1 MKLLGWMHRKFRQN
15 SNEPLKD
22 FAIGNSCNC
31 LLGQPSMDEHQF
43 YPNNNNNNNNN
54 KPSNYPNYSR
64 VPHKHHPHFHPH
76 NTKDSLR
83 KSFTGLAPTDVDQD
97 DLFDAHSAEELFHGL
112 LAIGTLGGGGG
123 GGGGDSSL
131 AELEPPATPTFPQVS
146 LDHVVIEKEAEVT
159 ENDLKLI
166 NEELEKV
173 LGADAKDND
182 KFNDIASGRT
192 SHVSSITL
200 SGRDSNA
207 VCPLQGYL
215 FGSPIELPE
224 TTPANS
230 NVAGAGAGKKEHR
243 TSLGELFQRT
253 KMVEDQKGEKDD
265 KREMGEKNNVKKI
278 LKKRMLRSSTN
289 GSVIAAPNASAA
301 TDPVSV
307 SADTKFNKIL
317 QMFHRKVHP
326 ETIPCTKKG
335 NGVGE
340 AAVGPNYNKANKNE
354 TKSNDGA
361 EYGLVLGPVHD
372 EDIVIFPKG
381 PICKQQRVRRY
392 KCHASSASFALGDSD
407 SNGNREHW
415 IKTDADCESGVGAVE
430 AEAQR
435 RLRYII
441 AYSLV
446 SLVMIAG
453 VVEGCGHEFDK
464 VYYSCG
470 FE

>member
-22 FAIGNSCNC
+22 FAIGNACNC

-43 YPNNNNNNNNN
+43 YPNNNNNN
-54 KPSNYPNYSR
+54 KPSNYPNYTR
-64 VPHKHHPHFHPH
+64 VPAQKHHPHNYQPH
-76 NTKDSLR
+76 NSTKESLSLR
-83 KSFTGLAPTDVDQD
+83 KSFTGLDQD
-97 DLFDAHSAEELFHGL
+97 DLFEAHSAEELFDGL
-112 LAIGTLGGGGG
+112 LAIGTLGGGG
-123 GGGGDSSL
+123 DNAL
-131 AELEPPATPTFPQVS
+131 AHELEPPGTPTLFPPHVS
-146 LDHVVIEKEAEVT
+146 LDHVVTTEKEAEVT
-159 ENDLKLI
+159 ESDLKLI

-173 LGADAKDND
+173 LGADAKDVND

-224 TTPANS
+224 TLTGPAAT
-230 NVAGAGAGKKEHR
+230 NVVGAGAGAGKKEHR

-253 KMVEDQKGEKDD
+253 KMAEDHD

-278 LKKRMLRSSTN
+278 LKKRMMLRSSTN
-289 GSVIAAPNASAA
+289 GSVLAAPPSSAT
-301 TDPVSV
+301 TDPVV

-326 ETIPCTKKG
+326 ETAPCTKKDNAIG
-335 NGVGE
+335 GVV
-340 AAVGPNYNKANKNE
+340 VGPNYDKAHKNE
-354 TKSNDGA
+354 NKSNDGGD
-361 EYGLVLGPVHD
+361 YGLILGPVHD

-392 KCHASSASFALGDSD
+392 KCHANSASFAIGDGD

-415 IKTDADCESGVGAVE
+415 IKTDAD
-430 AEAQR
+430 
-435 RLRYII
+435 Y
-441 AYSLV
+441 LV
-446 SLVMIAG
+446 L
-453 VVEGCGHEFDK
+453 EL
-464 VYYSCG
+464 
-470 FE
+470 